1 MAQLPLGVNTISD
14 TWTVP
19 LEESLIRLS
28 KMGFRQFDVMVS
40 PAHIDIENMTARD
53 YARIRR
59 LLDAEGLTIHALT
72 AQSLDHNLASP
83 REEIREMTVGFNK
96 KLLDACYELGA
107 QGFVSVSGRYNSL
120 NAPPRAQL
128 EGWLRG
134 SLEKT
139 VRYAERAGVKVFLEN
154 VPMGVLPDARSMVQ
168 WVEEIASPALT
179 ICYDLANAHF
189 INEDL
194 TEALPLVVPY
204 LDMLHMSDTG
214 QQAWRH
220 DPIGAGTVDFAAAAA
235 ALEKAGY
242 TGLSIVE
249 ILNPNPDVVV
259 AEALE
264 KLAPL
269 GWSIAGAE
277 PMRRAG

>member
-1 MAQLPLGVNTISD
+1 MTYFPLGVNTISD

-19 LEESLIRLS
+19 LEDSLIRLS

-53 YARIRR
+53 YARIRK
-59 LLDAEGLTIHALT
+59 LLNDEGLTIHALT

-154 VPMGVLPDARSMVQ
+154 VPMGVLPDAKSMVQ

-189 INEDL
+189 IHEDL

-220 DPIGAGTVDFAAAAA
+220 DPIGNGTVDFAAAAR
-235 ALEKAGY
+235 ALEQAGY

-249 ILNPNPDVVV
+249 ILNPNPDAVV

-269 GWSIAGAE
+269 GWAIAGPE

>member
-1 MAQLPLGVNTISD
+1 MTHFPLGVNTISD

-19 LEESLIRLS
+19 LEDSLIRLA

-40 PAHIDIENMTARD
+40 PAHIDIHNMTARD
-53 YARIRR
+53 YARIRK
-59 LLDAEGLTIHALT
+59 LLADEGLTIHALT

-83 REEIREMTVGFNK
+83 REEIRAMTVAFNK
-96 KLLDACYELGA
+96 SLLNAAYELGA
-107 QGFVSVSGRYNSL
+107 QGFVSVSGRYNAL
-120 NAPPRAQL
+120 NSPPKAQL

-134 SLEKT
+134 ALEET

-154 VPMGVLPDARSMVQ
+154 VPMGVLPDAKSMVK
-168 WVEEIASPALT
+168 WVQDFASPALS

-194 TEALPLVVPY
+194 TEAIPLVVPY

-214 QQAWRH
+214 QKAWKH
-220 DPIGAGTVDFAAAAA
+220 DPIGTGTVDFAAAAA
-235 ALEKAGY
+235 ALAKANY
-242 TGLSIVE
+242 QGLSIVE
-249 ILNPNPDVVV
+249 ILSPNADAAV

-269 GWSIAGAE
+269 GWGIAGAE
-277 PMRRAG
+277 PLRRAS

>member
-1 MAQLPLGVNTISD
+1 MTHFPLGVNTISD

-19 LEESLIRLS
+19 LEDSLIRLS
-28 KMGFRQFDVMVS
+28 KLGFRQFDVMVS
-40 PAHIDIENMTARD
+40 PAHIDVENMTARD
-53 YARIRR
+53 YARIRK
-59 LLDAEGLTIHALT
+59 LLNDEGLTIHALT

-83 REEIREMTVGFNK
+83 REEIRAMTVGFNK

-120 NAPPRAQL
+120 NAPPREQL

-134 SLEKT
+134 SLEQT

-154 VPMGVLPDARSMVQ
+154 VPMGVLPDAKSMVK
-168 WVEEIASPALT
+168 WVQEINSPALSL
-179 ICYDLANAHF
+179 CYDLANAHF

-194 TEALPLVVPY
+194 TEAIPLVVPY

-220 DPIGAGTVDFAAAAA
+220 DPIGAGTVDFAASAQ
-235 ALEKAGY
+235 ALAKAGY
-242 TGLSIVE
+242 KGLSIVE
-249 ILNPNPDVVV
+249 ILNPEPDRVVT
-259 AEALE
+259 EALE
-264 KLAPL
+264 KLGPL

>member
-1 MAQLPLGVNTISD
+1 MTQFPLGVNTISD

-19 LEESLIRLS
+19 LEQSLIRLS

-40 PAHIDIENMTARD
+40 PAHIDVENMTARD

-59 LLDAEGLTIHALT
+59 LLDDEGLTIHALT

-83 REEIREMTVGFNK
+83 REEIREMTVSFNK
-96 KLLDACYELGA
+96 KLLDACHELGA
-107 QGFVSVSGRYNSL
+107 QGFVSVSGRYNAL
-120 NAPPRAQL
+120 NAPPREQL

-139 VRYAERAGVKVFLEN
+139 LRYAERAGARVFLEN
-154 VPMGVLPDARSMVQ
+154 VPMGVLPDAGSMVK
-168 WVEEIASPALT
+168 WVEEINSPALSL
-179 ICYDLANAHF
+179 CYDLANAHF

-194 TEALPLVVPY
+194 AEAIPLVVPY

-220 DPIGAGTVDFAAAAA
+220 DAIGMGSVDFKVAAE
-235 ALEKAGY
+235 ALTKAGY
-242 TGLSIVE
+242 KGLSIVE
-249 ILNPNPDVVV
+249 ILSPDPDQAV

-269 GWSIAGAE
+269 GWGLADE
-277 PMRRAG
+277 TPLRRAG

>member
-1 MAQLPLGVNTISD
+1 MQFPIGVNTISD

-19 LEESLIRLS
+19 LEESLVRLS

-40 PAHIDIENMTARD
+40 PAHIDVENMTSRD

-83 REEIREMTVGFNK
+83 REEIREMTVNFNK
-96 KLLDACYELGA
+96 KLLNACYELGA
-107 QGFVSVSGRYNSL
+107 QGFVSVSGRYNAL
-120 NAPPRAQL
+120 NAPPREQL

-139 VRYAERAGVKVFLEN
+139 VRYAERAGAKVFLEN
-154 VPMGVLPDARSMVQ
+154 VPMGVLPDARSMVK
-168 WVEEIASPALT
+168 WVEEINSPALSL
-179 ICYDLANAHF
+179 CYDLANAHF

-194 TEALPLVVPY
+194 TEAIPLVVPY

-220 DPIGAGTVDFAAAAA
+220 DAIGTGSVDFKAAAE
-235 ALEKAGY
+235 ALAKAGY
-242 TGLSIVE
+242 KGLSIVE
-249 ILNPNPDVVV
+249 ILSPEPDRAV

-269 GWSIAGAE
+269 GWGLADE
-277 PMRRAG
+277 TPLRRAG

>member
-1 MAQLPLGVNTISD
+1 MPQFALGVNTISD
-14 TWTVP
+14 TWTIP

-40 PAHIDIENMTARD
+40 PAHIDIHTMTARD
-53 YARIRR
+53 YARIRK
-59 LLDAEGLTIHALT
+59 LLDDEGLTIHALT

-83 REEIREMTVGFNK
+83 RQEIRDMTVGFNK
-96 KLLDACYELGA
+96 SLLDACYQLGA

-120 NAPPRAQL
+120 NAPPREQL

-134 SLEKT
+134 SLEET

-154 VPMGVLPDARSMVQ
+154 VPMGVLPDAKSMVK
-168 WVEEIASPALT
+168 WVQEFNSPALG

-194 TEALPLVVPY
+194 GEALALVVPY
-204 LDMLHMSDTG
+204 LDMLHMSDTT
-214 QQAWRH
+214 QTAWRH
-220 DPIGAGTVDFAAAAA
+220 DPIGTGTVDFAAAAQ
-235 ALEKAGY
+235 ALERAGY
-242 TGLSIVE
+242 KGLSIVE
-249 ILNPNPDVVV
+249 ILNPNADAVVR
-259 AEALE
+259 EALD

-269 GWSIAGAE
+269 GWSLAGAE
-277 PMRRAG
+277 PFRAG

>member
-1 MAQLPLGVNTISD
+1 MTQFPLGVNTISD

-19 LEESLIRLS
+19 LEDSLIRLS
-28 KMGFRQFDVMVS
+28 QMGFRQFDVMVS
-40 PAHIDIENMTARD
+40 PAHIDIENMTSRD
-53 YARIRR
+53 YARIRK
-59 LLDAEGLTIHALT
+59 LLQNEGLTIHALT

-96 KLLDACYELGA
+96 KLLDAAYELGA
-107 QGFVSVSGRYNSL
+107 QGFVSVSGRYNAL

-139 VRYAERAGVKVFLEN
+139 VRYAERAGVKVLLEN
-154 VPMGVLPDARSMVQ
+154 VPMGVLPDAKSMVQ

-194 TEALPLVVPY
+194 SEAIPLVVPH

-220 DPIGAGTVDFAAAAA
+220 DPIGTGSVDFAAAAA
-235 ALEKAGY
+235 ALDKAGY

-249 ILNPNPDVVV
+249 ILSPDADAVVV
-259 AEALE
+259 EALE
-264 KLAPL
+264 KLAPF
-269 GWSIAGAE
+269 GWGIGAFAQ
-277 PMRRAG
+277 MQRAG